1 MRSTGIFSENE
12 YRLRRL
18 VRAGLV
24 WLLAALV
31 LMLGQPPEARAQP
44 SGSSP
49 PAIVTGWL
57 DNPPFWK
64 MTPTGELVGF
74 TPRLIAEIQTL
85 TGLRIEP
92 RRYDDRQSL
101 IAAQIT
107 GESQLMFATARLPA
121 LEATHVFTEP
131 IARAHVHL
139 FVLTEN
145 ANRPDY
151 IAPVGKRIGK
161 MRQYAGSDPS
171 NLLTGNRTVFFDE
184 PATMLLKLLSGEID
198 AALMSEDWLM
208 GLARSVRLDHRIA
221 AVGPPVLE
229 FDRVIAIHN
238 SRADLLEPLNRAIAT
253 LEADGT
259 LSALRQQWLIEADPP
274 PPDILTVGVVNLP
287 PFSEVREDGT
297 MTGFSVEVMRDL
309 GEILGIEL
317 RFQTVSAEDWARGP
331 QSPIDILPL
340 IGITPERELRMDFAL
355 PIQAIDL
362 GVFVRSGRQ
371 DTFDGLSGLRVGT
384 WRAGV
389 ANTVAKRNASDI
401 RHFDDYRDL
410 LTALFEDRIDAIVA
424 ERGMLSRIAGEMKR
438 GDDIAEAPFPRQR
451 IFLAPA
457 LRPGLPTVREA
468 LNLVIPGYLASQR
481 YQDLRAAWLGTAPFW
496 TDRRILLTLG
506 GFWLLMVL
514 AIGYIPVQ
522 HHRIRQ
528 ERLRFTADMVERI
541 PLGLLMVAS
550 NGRIE
555 FVNSAAKAISPS
567 GPDLIREGADYRQA
581 VRALIKADARHWGT
595 NSPAALAA
603 DLSGPSRRDGHS
615 HEFQTAGGEIFRWS
629 SFALPGN
636 TILVMVLNVTR
647 ERRHLAEIEDLN
659 AELRAQIAIVQRT
672 NAELRDFAYATS
684 HDLKSPINTLMLIAD
699 ALTEA
704 STDRLPDEDLAL
716 IEDMHEILDRM
727 ARMIRDVLDYTRAV
741 GVGGEQT
748 SDTIELSG
756 VVGDVMKD
764 LAADIVASGA
774 RLHVGDLPCLT
785 GNPRQLH
792 QLIQNLISNAIKFRL
807 PGTTPE
813 IDIETVAA
821 PQGMVAFAV
830 SDRGIGIEPKFHDR
844 IFHLFT
850 HLNDTDL
857 YPGSGL
863 GLAICQRVAL
873 NHGGRI
879 MVQSTP
885 GAGSRFT
892 VFLKEKQG
900 DKHIDDGR
908 RLSVRTQDGQAPHSQ
923 DRPRGND
930 AGIRNGR
937 GGH

>member
-1 MRSTGIFSENE
+1 MPA
-12 YRLRRL
+12 L
-18 VRAGLV
+18 AGLV
-24 WLLAALV
+24 GLLAALV
-31 LMLGQPPEARAQP
+31 LVLSLPAPARAQP
-44 SGSSP
+44 SSTPP

-57 DNPPFWK
+57 DDPPFWK
-64 MTPTGELVGF
+64 ITPTGGPVGF
-74 TPRLIAEIQTL
+74 VPQLVDDIRTL
-85 TGLRIEP
+85 TGLPIET
-92 RRYDDRQSL
+92 RRYGDMQSR
-101 IAAQIT
+101 IAAQIA
-107 GESQLMFATARLPA
+107 GESQLMFAVARLPA

-131 IARAHVHL
+131 IAHADVHL

-161 MRQYAGSDPS
+161 MRQYAGSDPAS
-171 NLLTGNRTVFFDE
+171 LLKGNRTEFFDE

-198 AALMSEDWLM
+198 GALMAEDWVM

-259 LSALRQQWLIEADPP
+259 LSALRQQWLIEAAPP

-309 GEILGIEL
+309 GKILGVEL
-317 RFQTVSAEDWARGP
+317 KFQAVSPELWARGP

-355 PIQAIDL
+355 PIQSINLA
-362 GVFVRSGRQ
+362 VFVRSEHSE
-371 DTFDGLSGLRVGT
+371 TFDGLSGLRVGT
-384 WRAGV
+384 WKAGV
-389 ANTVAKRNASDI
+389 ASSVAQRHTRDI
-401 RHFDDYRDL
+401 LHFDNYRDL
-410 LTALFEDRIDAIVA
+410 LTALFEGRIDAIIA
-424 ERGMLSRIAGEMKR
+424 ERGMITRIVAEKNR
-438 GDDIAEAPFPRQR
+438 SEEIAEVPFPLPR

-457 LRPGLPTVREA
+457 LRPGLPTLRES

-481 YQDLRAAWLGTAPFW
+481 YQDLRADWLGTAPFW
-496 TDRRILLTLG
+496 TNRRILLTLG
-506 GFWLLMVL
+506 GFGALMLL

-522 HHRIRQ
+522 RHRMRQ

-541 PLGLLMVAS
+541 PLGLLMIAP

-567 GPDLIREGADYRQA
+567 GPELIREGADFRQA
-581 VRALIKADARHWGT
+581 VRALIMADARHWGT
-595 NSPAALAA
+595 KSPAALAA
-603 DLSGPSRRDGHS
+603 ALSGPGLNDGDY
-615 HEFQTAGGEIFRWS
+615 HEFQTAAGEIFRWS
-629 SFALPGN
+629 SFSLPDGS
-636 TILVMVLNVTR
+636 ILVMMLDVTR
-647 ERRHLAEIEDLN
+647 ERRNLAEIEDLN

-699 ALTEA
+699 ALAEA
-704 STDRLPDEDLAL
+704 GVNRLPDEDRAL
-716 IEDMHEILDRM
+716 IEDMHEILARM
-727 ARMIRDVLDYTRAV
+727 ARMISDVLDYTRAV
-741 GVGGEQT
+741 GGEQPP
-748 SDTIELSG
+748 DCVELSRI
-756 VVGDVMKD
+756 VSEVMQD
-764 LAADIVASGA
+764 LAADIAASGA
-774 RLHVGDLPCLT
+774 RLRVDDLPRLT

-792 QLIQNLISNAIKFRL
+792 QLMQNLISNAIKFRL
-807 PGTTPE
+807 PDKSPE
-813 IDIETVAA
+813 IDIETVTA
-821 PQGMVAFAV
+821 PPGMIAFSV
-830 SDRGIGIEPKFHDR
+830 SDRGIGIDPKFHDR
-844 IFHLFT
+844 IFQLFT

-900 DKHIDDGR
+900 DQQVGDDR
-908 RLSVRTQDGQAPHSQ
+908 RLQVRAQDGQAPYSQ
-923 DRPRGND
+923 DRPRRHD
-930 AGIRNGR
+930 ARIRNG
-937 GGH
+937 GGRH